1 MKAKGKRNLST
12 VIYGLLIGTVN
23 GLLGSGG
30 GIVAVLALKRMG
42 FDQKSAQQ
50 NAVALILPI
59 SIFSAVLYLIKGNV
73 TLSDAAP
80 YIPTGILGAI
90 IGSILIKKISPRF
103 LKTAFGVFMIYA
115 GVRLLMR

>member
-50 NAVALILPI
+50 NAVAIILPI
-59 SIFSAVLYLIKGNV
+59 TVFSAALYLIRGNV
-73 TLSDAAP
+73 ALSDAFA

-90 IGSILIKKISPRF
+90 IGSFIIKKISPKVLRV
-103 LKTAFGVFMIYA
+103 AFGIFMIYA

>member
-50 NAVALILPI
+50 NAVAIILPI
-59 SIFSAVLYLIKGNV
+59 TVFSAALYLMRGNV
-73 TLSDAAP
+73 MLSDALP

-90 IGSILIKKISPRF
+90 IGSFIIKKISPKVLRV
-103 LKTAFGVFMIYA
+103 AFGIFMVYA
-115 GVRLLMR
+115 GIRLLMR